1 MDEAVNSLTKALAI
15 NPKYAMAHNYLGIT
29 ASEKG
34 WQEAAL
40 KEFQTALALDPNY
53 GDANFN
59 LAVIY
64 ATQKP
69 PKKDQ
74 AQKYYNKAVKLGSE
88 PNKKLEE
95 LIK

>member
-1 MDEAVNSLTKALAI
+1 MNRIATFYAGILLTCSVTAYSLFSCK
-15 NPKYAMAHNYLGIT
+15 
-29 ASEKG
+29 
-34 WQEAAL
+34 
-40 KEFQTALALDPNY
+40 
-53 GDANFN
+53 
-59 LAVIY
+59 Y